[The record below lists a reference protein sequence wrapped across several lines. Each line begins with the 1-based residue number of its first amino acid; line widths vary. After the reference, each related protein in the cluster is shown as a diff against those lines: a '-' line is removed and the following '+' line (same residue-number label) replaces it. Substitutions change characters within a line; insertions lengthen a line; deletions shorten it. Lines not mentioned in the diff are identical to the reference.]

1 MMEVKSFT
9 FNDYQENTY
18 LVIKDGKCII
28 IDPGNYYDNENAEIK
43 NFIEDNSLSPLF
55 ILITHVHIDHVLG
68 IKYLSDE
75 YSIDTYIPKSELDF
89 HNNMINYASMFG
101 FDKYDHQNN
110 IKLIDDSSKL
120 SFNEVP
126 IEILSL
132 PGHSPGHLG
141 FYFRENKIC
150 FSGDVLFKN
159 SIGRTD
165 LPGGSHDVLIES
177 IKNKLFLLRD
187 DDTIFPG
194 HGPITTIIE
203 EKKNNPFL
211 N

>member
-1 MMEVKSFT
+1 MIEVKSFT

-28 IDPGNYYDNENAEIK
+28 IDPGNYYDDENIK
-43 NFIEDNSLSPLF
+43 IKKFIDENSLPPLF

-68 IKYLSDE
+68 IKYLANE
-75 YSIDTYIPKSELDF
+75 YLIDTYIPKSEIDF
-89 HNNMINYASMFG
+89 HENMINYASMFG

-110 IKLIDDSSKL
+110 VNLIDDSSKL
-120 SFNEVP
+120 TFLEIP

-141 FYFRENKIC
+141 FYFRKDKLC

-165 LPGGSHDVLIES
+165 LPGGSYDVLIKS
-177 IKNKLFLLRD
+177 IKNKLFLLGD
-187 DDTIFPG
+187 DDIVFPG
-194 HGPITTIIE
+194 HGPKTTIYE

>member
-1 MMEVKSFT
+1 MIEVKSFT

-28 IDPGNYYDNENAEIK
+28 IDPGNYYDDENIK
-43 NFIEDNSLSPLF
+43 IKKFIDENSLSPLF

-68 IKYLSDE
+68 IKYLANE
-75 YSIDTYIPKSELDF
+75 YLIDTYIPKSEIDF
-89 HNNMINYASMFG
+89 HENMINYASMFG

-110 IKLIDDSSKL
+110 VNLIDDSSKL
-120 SFNEVP
+120 TFLEIP

-141 FYFRENKIC
+141 FYFRKDKLC

-165 LPGGSHDVLIES
+165 LPGGSYDVLIKS
-177 IKNKLFLLRD
+177 IKNKLFLLGD
-187 DDTIFPG
+187 DDIVFPG
-194 HGPITTIIE
+194 HGPKTTIYE

>member
-1 MMEVKSFT
+1 MEVKSFT

-120 SFNEVP
+120 SFNKVP

-165 LPGGSHDVLIES
+165 LPGGSYDILIES
-177 IKNKLFLLRD
+177 IKNKLFLLGD

>member
-1 MMEVKSFT
+1 MIEVKSFT

-28 IDPGNYYDNENAEIK
+28 IDPGNYYDDENIK
-43 NFIEDNSLSPLF
+43 IKKFIDENSLSPLF

-68 IKYLSDE
+68 IKYLVDE
-75 YSIDTYIPKSELDF
+75 YLIDTYIPKSEIDF
-89 HNNMINYASMFG
+89 HENMINYASMFG

-110 IKLIDDSSKL
+110 VNLIDDSSKL
-120 SFNEVP
+120 TFLEIP

-141 FYFRENKIC
+141 FYFRKDKLC

-165 LPGGSHDVLIES
+165 LPGGSYDVLIKS
-177 IKNKLFLLRD
+177 IKNKLFLLGD
-187 DDTIFPG
+187 DDIVFPG
-194 HGPITTIIE
+194 HGPKTTIYE

>member
-1 MMEVKSFT
+1 MEVKSFT

-28 IDPGNYYDNENAEIK
+28 IDPGNYYDNENSEIK

-55 ILITHVHIDHVLG
+55 ILVTHVHIDHVLG

-89 HNNMINYASMFG
+89 HDNMINYASMFG

-120 SFNEVP
+120 SFIEVP

-177 IKNKLFLLRD
+177 IKNKLFLLGD

>member
-1 MMEVKSFT
+1 MIEVKSFT

-28 IDPGNYYDNENAEIK
+28 IDPGNYYDDENIEIK
-43 NFIEDNSLSPLF
+43 KFIEENSLSPLF

-68 IKYLSDE
+68 IKYLADE
-75 YSIDTYIPKSELDF
+75 YLIDTYIPKSEIDF
-89 HNNMINYASMFG
+89 HENMINYASMFG

-110 IKLIDDSSKL
+110 VNLIDDSSKL
-120 SFNEVP
+120 TFLGIP

-141 FYFRENKIC
+141 FYFREDKLC

-165 LPGGSHDVLIES
+165 LPGGSYDVLIKS

-187 DDTIFPG
+187 DDIVFPG
-194 HGPITTIIE
+194 HGPKTTIYE

>member
-1 MMEVKSFT
+1 MIEVKSFT

-28 IDPGNYYDNENAEIK
+28 IDPGNYYDDENIEIK
-43 NFIEDNSLSPLF
+43 KFIEENSLSPLF

-68 IKYLSDE
+68 IKYLADE
-75 YSIDTYIPKSELDF
+75 YLIDTYIPKSEIDF
-89 HNNMINYASMFG
+89 HENMINYASMFG

-110 IKLIDDSSKL
+110 VNLIDDSSKL
-120 SFNEVP
+120 TFLEIP

-141 FYFRENKIC
+141 FYFREDKLC

-165 LPGGSHDVLIES
+165 LPGGSYDVLIKS

-187 DDTIFPG
+187 DDIVFPG
-194 HGPITTIIE
+194 HGPKTTIYE

>member
-28 IDPGNYYDNENAEIK
+28 IDPGNYYDNENSEIK

-55 ILITHVHIDHVLG
+55 ILVTHVHIDHVLG

-120 SFNEVP
+120 SFIEVP

-177 IKNKLFLLRD
+177 IKNKLFLLGD

>member
-1 MMEVKSFT
+1 MIEVKSFT

-28 IDPGNYYDNENAEIK
+28 IDPGNYYDNENTQIK
-43 NFIEDNSLSPLF
+43 NFIEENFLTPLF

-75 YSIDTYIPKSELDF
+75 YLIDTYIPKSELDF
-89 HNNMINYASMFG
+89 HYNMINYASMFG
-101 FDKYDHQNN
+101 FEKYGHQNN
-110 IKLIDDSSKL
+110 VKLIDDSSKL
-120 SFNEVP
+120 TFLEIP

-141 FYFRENKIC
+141 FYFREDKLC

-165 LPGGSHDVLIES
+165 LPGGSYDVLIKS
-177 IKNKLFLLRD
+177 IKNKLFLLGD
-187 DDTIFPG
+187 DDIVFPG
-194 HGPITTIIE
+194 HGPKTTIYE

>member
-18 LVIKDGKCII
+18 LVVKDGKCLI
-28 IDPGNYYDNENAEIK
+28 IDPGNYYDEENFTIK
-43 NFIEDNSLSPLF
+43 KFIDDNSLIPEF

-68 IKYLSDE
+68 IKYLADE
-75 YSIDTYIPKSELDF
+75 YSIDTFIPHSELDF
-89 HNNMINYASMFG
+89 HDNMINYASMFG
-101 FDKYDHQNN
+101 FEKYSHQKNV
-110 IKLIDDSSKL
+110 KLIDETSQLNFKDI
-120 SFNEVP
+120 P

-141 FYFRENKIC
+141 FYFREDKLC
-150 FSGDVLFKN
+150 FSGDVLFRN

-165 LPGGSHDVLIES
+165 LPGGNYDVLIES
-177 IKNKLFLLRD
+177 IKNKLFLLGHN
-187 DDTIFPG
+187 DTIFPG
-194 HGPITTIIE
+194 HGPITTIDE

>member
-1 MMEVKSFT
+1 MIEVKSFT

-18 LVIKDGKCII
+18 LIIKDGKCII
-28 IDPGNYYDNENAEIK
+28 IDPGNYYDNENTEIK
-43 NFIEDNSLSPLF
+43 NFIEDNSLTPLF

-75 YSIDTYIPKSELDF
+75 YLIDTYIPKSELDF
-89 HNNMINYASMFG
+89 HDNMINYASMFG

-110 IKLIDDSSKL
+110 IKLIDVSSKL
-120 SFNEVP
+120 TFLEVP

-141 FYFRENKIC
+141 FYFRENKLC

-165 LPGGSHDVLIES
+165 LPGGSYDVLIKS
-177 IKNKLFLLRD
+177 IKNKLFLLGD
-187 DDTIFPG
+187 DDIVFPG
-194 HGPITTIIE
+194 HGPKTTIYE

>member
-1 MMEVKSFT
+1 MIEVKSFT

-28 IDPGNYYDNENAEIK
+28 IDPGNYYDDENIEIK
-43 NFIEDNSLSPLF
+43 KFIQENSLSPLF

-68 IKYLSDE
+68 IKYLADE
-75 YSIDTYIPKSELDF
+75 YLIDTYIPKSEIDF
-89 HNNMINYASMFG
+89 HENMINYASMFG

-110 IKLIDDSSKL
+110 VNLIDDSSKL
-120 SFNEVP
+120 TFLEIP

-141 FYFRENKIC
+141 FYFREDKLC

-165 LPGGSHDVLIES
+165 LPGGSYDVLIKS
-177 IKNKLFLLRD
+177 IKNKLFLLGD
-187 DDTIFPG
+187 DDIVFPG
-194 HGPITTIIE
+194 HGPKTTIYE